1 MCENS
6 KRWTYPMHRSDTH
19 WPAQRPP
26 RRSQPSTVEKNGPNR
41 STRNDIFIS
50 TPFGGGG
57 SSGVDS
63 YCDAKRFSAGISFS
77 KTVSMDRS
85 KHRRIVGA
93 GLDSKRRSR
102 LLVLFL
108 VSVVM
113 LSLSTIPALIRPVHA
128 AGQLFISPASQ
139 PTLPVGST
147 FTVQVDVGS
156 IELFDTWDITVH
168 TNSSVILPI
177 SISVAGNILGSVI
190 EVINCVNGV
199 GTGCTISDTAY
210 TAHSQV
216 TSSNGLPGSGSG
228 VLFRV
233 TYQVVGDGYSY
244 LSIPLTISSNQII
257 YQGSQVPHATSSAVY
272 GTPPTN
278 LPVADFGFSPA
289 DPIQGDHVTFNAT
302 NSTDPNPGATIVSYD
317 WTFIPVSG
325 CPATGAC
332 ENVTSLPI
340 MIHVFQTFGI
350 QQAVFEVTLVVTDS
364 LGLSSCTGC
373 PTQKIVLLTVMEK
386 ALHRLAVSAMSASP
400 QDNILAGTA
409 VNITVTVINKGTQ
422 SETGFDVAIFLE
434 GQVVKTYNSTDT
446 IRRGFEDY
454 KSFPLDTTGWQ
465 PDTYEL
471 VGTIEPSNDSST
483 NAFLTIRIIA
493 PYQGALIPFTMPEFA
508 GVVIAVL
515 VAVGLVMMFFGR
527 SQSRRQLRA
536 ETLS

>member
-1 MCENS
+1 
-6 KRWTYPMHRSDTH
+6 
-19 WPAQRPP
+19 
-26 RRSQPSTVEKNGPNR
+26 
-41 STRNDIFIS
+41 
-50 TPFGGGG
+50 
-57 SSGVDS
+57 
-63 YCDAKRFSAGISFS
+63 
-77 KTVSMDRS
+77 
-85 KHRRIVGA
+85 
-93 GLDSKRRSR
+93 LDSKRRSR

-108 VSVVM
+108 VSVMM
-113 LSLSTIPALIRPVHA
+113 LSLSTVPTLIRSVHA
-128 AGQLFISPASQ
+128 TGELFISPASQ
-139 PTLPVGST
+139 SGLAIGSV
-147 FTVQVDVGS
+147 FTVQINVSS
-156 IELFDTWDITVH
+156 IDPFDTWDITVH
-168 TNSSVILPI
+168 TNSSVILPL
-177 SISVAGNILGSVI
+177 SISVAGNIFGSVN
-190 EVINCVNGV
+190 EFINCVNGV
-199 GTGCTISDTAY
+199 GTGCTISDTGP
-210 TAHSQV
+210 TAHSGA
-216 TSSNGLPGSGSG
+216 SSSSGFPRSGSG
-228 VLFRV
+228 LLFRI

-257 YQGSQVPHATSSAVY
+257 NSGNPVPHATSSAVY

-289 DPIQGDHVTFNAT
+289 DPIQGDHVTFDAT

-340 MIHVFQTFGI
+340 MIHVFQTFG
-350 QQAVFEVTLVVTDS
+350 AVFEVTLVVTDS

-373 PTQKIVLLTVMEK
+373 PTQKIVLLTVTEK

-483 NAFLTIRIIA
+483 NGFLTIRIIA